1 MNQGEFESLMR
12 KAKLRAEEAHADLME
27 AQVKAKVAVKNKPWP
42 WIVGALVIGFIAGAV
57 LL

>member
-1 MNQGEFESLMR
+1 MTRGKFESLTR
-12 KAKLRAEEAHADLME
+12 KAKSRADLLE
-27 AQVKAKVAVKNKPWP
+27 AEAKAKAKTAVKRRPWP

>member
-1 MNQGEFESLMR
+1 MIQGEFESLMR
-12 KAKLRAEEAHADLME
+12 KAKVRAEEARADLLE
-27 AQVKAKVAVKNKPWP
+27 AEVAAKAAVKHKPWP

>member
-1 MNQGEFESLMR
+1 MNQAEFETLFR
-12 KAKLRAEEAHADLME
+12 KAELRAEEARADLLE
-27 AQVKAKVAVKNKPWP
+27 AEVAAKAAVKRKPWP

>member
-1 MNQGEFESLMR
+1 MIQGEFESLMR
-12 KAKLRAEEAHADLME
+12 KAQVRAEEARADLLE
-27 AQVKAKVAVKNKPWP
+27 AEAKAKAAVKHKPWP